1 MKHVLPTGEVIESYP
16 NDLPY
21 PSKLMLGWRG
31 NRPLHVVAADNLESG
46 ETIVITVY
54 EPDPQELGS
63 WICMEEASMKCVICK
78 NGQTKP
84 GRATVTLERQETT
97 LVVKNVPAEVCTN
110 CGEEYVDEK
119 AASRLLK
126 TAEDIAQRG
135 VQVDVR
141 SYEAA

>member
-1 MKHVLPTGEVIESYP
+1 
-16 NDLPY
+16 
-21 PSKLMLGWRG
+21 
-31 NRPLHVVAADNLESG
+31 
-46 ETIVITVY
+46 
-54 EPDPQELGS
+54 
-63 WICMEEASMKCVICK
+63 MKCVICK

-110 CGEEYVDEK
+110 CGEEYVDDK

-126 TAEDIAQRG
+126 TAEDVAQRG

>member
-1 MKHVLPTGEVIESYP
+1 
-16 NDLPY
+16 
-21 PSKLMLGWRG
+21 
-31 NRPLHVVAADNLESG
+31 
-46 ETIVITVY
+46 
-54 EPDPQELGS
+54 
-63 WICMEEASMKCVICK
+63 MKCVICK